1 MLEEKNDNLPQADG
15 LTTENNTDTIVDAI
29 NSTNAEENETSSI
42 NENQEI
48 PLLNYDELSLDELN
62 SELNNLIKN
71 EKITAIREHVENIK
85 RSFLTKYNE
94 FIDEKKE
101 AFLEENPDAFSSDF
115 QYDLPAKNL
124 FDSLYHT
131 YKEQKNAHFKSI
143 QDQLKK
149 NLAERNQIIDE
160 LKDLVENTDNF
171 NAALK
176 DIQQLRERW
185 KTAGAIPK
193 DNYNHV
199 WNNFHFHLERFY
211 DQLHLDREARDLDFK
226 NNLEQKQK
234 IVERA
239 TELLNETDIRKAFRE
254 LQVLHRIW
262 KEEIGPVAKEHREE
276 IWQNFSNVTK
286 QLHEKREAL
295 QSKIH
300 EQEESNLVKKNEIIS
315 EINQISSKEFTS
327 HNDWQNAIKQIEAL
341 RTAFFSTG
349 RVPAEQNEETWTS
362 FKNATRNFN
371 VSKNNF
377 YKDIKKEQQDNL
389 QKKQDLVNQ
398 AKALSE
404 SSDFDSVTP
413 AMKKIQEDWKHI
425 GHVPRK
431 FSDSLWK
438 EFKQI
443 CNSYFD
449 RLHAERN
456 KEIEAEMQNFNNK
469 KEYLESMKDFQ
480 LTGDH
485 KTDLDAI
492 KIHIE
497 NWKNIGTVPQTRRH
511 IEGKFNKILDA
522 LFDKLSL
529 SKKEAELVKFHN
541 KIEHLVENN
550 DSRRLHNESV
560 FVQRKIDEIQ
570 SEIFQLENNVQ
581 FISNA
586 KADNPLVKEI
596 NKNIDRHK
604 DELKLWKEKLMQ
616 LKNINKN
623 DD

>member
-71 EKITAIREHVENIK
+71 EKTTAIREHVENIK

-497 NWKNIGTVPQTRRH
+497 NWKNIGAVPQTRRH

-623 DD
+623 DE

>member
-71 EKITAIREHVENIK
+71 EKTTAIREHVENIK

>member
-101 AFLEENPDAFSSDF
+101 AFLEGNPDAFSSDF

-413 AMKKIQEDWKHI
+413 SMKKIQEDWKHI

-497 NWKNIGTVPQTRRH
+497 NWKNIGAVPQTRRH

-623 DD
+623 DE

>member
-254 LQVLHRIW
+254 LQALHRIW

-449 RLHAERN
+449 RLHTERN

>member
-131 YKEQKNAHFKSI
+131 YKEQKNAHFKWI

-149 NLAERNQIIDE
+149 KLAERNQIIEE

-193 DNYNHV
+193 DNYNHL

-300 EQEESNLVKKNEIIS
+300 ELEESNLVKKNEIIS

-596 NKNIDRHK
+596 NKN
-604 DELKLWKEKLMQ
+604 
-616 LKNINKN
+616 
-623 DD
+623 

>member
-160 LKDLVENTDNF
+160 LKDLVENTNNF

-226 NNLEQKQK
+226 TIWNKSK
-234 IVERA
+234 K
-239 TELLNETDIRKAFRE
+239 LLN
-254 LQVLHRIW
+254 VL
-262 KEEIGPVAKEHREE
+262 P
-276 IWQNFSNVTK
+276 NCLMK
-286 QLHEKREAL
+286 QIFVKRSENCRYYT
-295 QSKIH
+295 
-300 EQEESNLVKKNEIIS
+300 ESGKKKLDRLPKNIVKKS
-315 EINQISSKEFTS
+315 
-327 HNDWQNAIKQIEAL
+327 
-341 RTAFFSTG
+341 G
-349 RVPAEQNEETWTS
+349 
-362 FKNATRNFN
+362 
-371 VSKNNF
+371 
-377 YKDIKKEQQDNL
+377 
-389 QKKQDLVNQ
+389 
-398 AKALSE
+398 
-404 SSDFDSVTP
+404 
-413 AMKKIQEDWKHI
+413 
-425 GHVPRK
+425 
-431 FSDSLWK
+431 
-438 EFKQI
+438 
-443 CNSYFD
+443 
-449 RLHAERN
+449 
-456 KEIEAEMQNFNNK
+456 
-469 KEYLESMKDFQ
+469 
-480 LTGDH
+480 
-485 KTDLDAI
+485 
-492 KIHIE
+492 
-497 NWKNIGTVPQTRRH
+497 
-511 IEGKFNKILDA
+511 KIL
-522 LFDKLSL
+522 
-529 SKKEAELVKFHN
+529 V
-541 KIEHLVENN
+541 
-550 DSRRLHNESV
+550 
-560 FVQRKIDEIQ
+560 
-570 SEIFQLENNVQ
+570 
-581 FISNA
+581 
-586 KADNPLVKEI
+586 
-596 NKNIDRHK
+596 
-604 DELKLWKEKLMQ
+604 M
-616 LKNINKN
+616 
-623 DD
+623 

>member
-15 LTTENNTDTIVDAI
+15 LTTKNNTDTIVDAI

-71 EKITAIREHVENIK
+71 EKITAIREHIENIK

-176 DIQQLRERW
+176 DIQQLRDRW

-295 QSKIH
+295 QNEIREK
-300 EQEESNLVKKNEIIS
+300 EEKNLHKKNELIS
-315 EINQISSKEFTS
+315 NINQISSKEFTS
-327 HNDWQNAIKQIEAL
+327 HNDWQNAIKQIEEL
-341 RTAFFSTG
+341 RTAFFGTG
-349 RVPAEQNEETWTS
+349 RVPAEQNEETWTA

-398 AKALSE
+398 AKALCE
-404 SSDFDSVTP
+404 SNDFDSVTP

-449 RLHAERN
+449 RLHTERN
-456 KEIEAEMQNFNNK
+456 KEIEAEMQNFDKK
-469 KEYLESMKDFQ
+469 KEYLESLKGFE

-492 KIHIE
+492 KVHIE
-497 NWKNIGTVPQTRRH
+497 NWKNIGVVPQTRRH

-522 LFDKLSL
+522 LFDKLSM
-529 SKKEAELVKFHN
+529 SKKDAELVKFHN
-541 KIEHLVENN
+541 KIEHLIENN

-560 FVQRKIDEIQ
+560 FVHRKIDEIQ

-623 DD
+623 DE

>member
-15 LTTENNTDTIVDAI
+15 LTTESETDTIVNAI
-29 NSTNAEENETSSI
+29 NSTNAEENETSHI
-42 NENQEI
+42 NENEDI
-48 PLLNYDELSLDELN
+48 PLLNYDELSLDALN
-62 SELNNLIKN
+62 SELDNLLKN

-85 RSFLTKYNE
+85 RSFLHKYNE
-94 FIDEKKE
+94 FIDEKRE
-101 AFLEENPDAFSSDF
+101 AFLKENPDAFSSDF

-143 QDQLKK
+143 QDQLEK

-160 LKDLVENTDNF
+160 LKDLVENTANY

-176 DIQQLRERW
+176 DIQQLRDRW

-234 IVERA
+234 IVHRA

-254 LQVLHRIW
+254 LQTLHRIW

-276 IWQNFSNVTK
+276 IWQDFSNVTK

-295 QSKIH
+295 QNEIREK
-300 EQEESNLVKKNEIIS
+300 EEKNLYKKNELIS
-315 EINQISSKEFTS
+315 NINQISTKEFTS
-327 HNDWQNAIKQIEAL
+327 HNDWQNAIKQIEEL
-341 RTAFFSTG
+341 RTAFFSAG
-349 RVPAEQNEETWTS
+349 RVPAEQNEETWTA

-389 QKKQDLVNQ
+389 QKKQALVDQ
-398 AKALSE
+398 AKALCE
-404 SSDFDSVTP
+404 SNDFDLVTP

-449 RLHAERN
+449 RLHTERN
-456 KEIEAEMQNFNNK
+456 KEIETEMQNFDKK
-469 KEYLESMKDFQ
+469 KEYLESLKDFE

-492 KIHIE
+492 KVHIE
-497 NWKNIGTVPQTRRH
+497 NWKNIGIVPQTRRH

-522 LFDKLSL
+522 LFDKLSM
-529 SKKEAELVKFHN
+529 SKKDAELIKFHN
-541 KIEHLVENN
+541 KIEHLIENN

-560 FVQRKIDEIQ
+560 FVHRKIDEIQ

-596 NKNIDRHK
+596 NKNIERHK

-623 DD
+623 DA

>member
-15 LTTENNTDTIVDAI
+15 LTTKNNTDTIVDAI

-71 EKITAIREHVENIK
+71 EKTTAIREHIENIK

-497 NWKNIGTVPQTRRH
+497 NWKNIGAVPQTRRH

-623 DD
+623 DE

>member
-404 SSDFDSVTP
+404 SSDFDSITP